1 MGNGGECGRMRGLS
15 DWGSPRE
22 SAPHPD
28 GYDQLFTH
36 KEPLPPGGIEKLF
49 THIESLL
56 VHVELVNT

>member
-1 MGNGGECGRMRGLS
+1 MRGLS

-22 SAPHPD
+22 SAPHPE